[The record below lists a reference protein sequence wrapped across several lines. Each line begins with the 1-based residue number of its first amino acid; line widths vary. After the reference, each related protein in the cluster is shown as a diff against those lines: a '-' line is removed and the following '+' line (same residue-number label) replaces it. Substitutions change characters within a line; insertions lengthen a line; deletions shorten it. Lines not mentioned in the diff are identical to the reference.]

1 MESKIRDRLIK
12 IMDLLVDAV
21 CIVDAD
27 GRFVFV
33 NAACERTFG
42 YKPEEM
48 IGRNMIDLVHPEDR
62 TRTMQAVDRIMDGFL
77 QQHFENRYLRKDGR
91 VVHLMWSARW
101 SDDDQLRLA
110 VARDIT
116 ELKHAQIKQNAL
128 YEITEA
134 AHAAENLVALYERI
148 HRIVAQLL
156 RADNFFVA
164 LYDASSNVLS
174 FPYFVD
180 QYDRP
185 PLPHAFE
192 SGTLSAE
199 VIRGRKPIL
208 LTRDNVGDP
217 PMRGL
222 PIHGH
227 ECSNWLGVPLTSQK
241 SVIGALVVQSYTD
254 DVRYTEQDKDLL
266 LFVSAQIASAI
277 ERKQNETQLQY
288 LARHDTLTELPNR
301 KTFDDRVEVALA
313 RARHEHSAF
322 AILYVDL
329 DGFKQVNDRFGH
341 AVGDQLLCKVTQ
353 RMVHCVRASDTVGR
367 IGGDEFTILIDGI
380 ERADQAEIVAAKVR
394 ATFEQPF
401 RLDDHLVNVSPSIG
415 IAVYPDHGVSQRQL
429 LQCADAA
436 MYAAKRGGGNC
447 FRMAGNGQHGKAEL
461 ESQADGSEMA

>member
-62 TRTMQAVDRIMDGFL
+62 PRTMQAVGQIMDGFL
-77 QQHFENRYLRKDGR
+77 QQHFENRYVRKDGR

-101 SDDDQLRLA
+101 SDEDRLRLA

-148 HRIVAQLL
+148 HHIVARLL

-164 LYDASSNVLS
+164 LYDEPSKVLT

-185 PLPHAFE
+185 PLPQPFE

-208 LTRDNVGDP
+208 LTRDNVDDP
-217 PMRGL
+217 PVRGL

-241 SVIGALVVQSYTD
+241 SVIGALIVQSYIG
-254 DVRYTEQDKDLL
+254 DVRYTEEDKDLL

-301 KTFDDRVEVALA
+301 QAFDDRVEVALA

-341 AVGDQLLCKVTQ
+341 AVGDQLLRKITQ

-367 IGGDEFTILIDGI
+367 IGGDEFTILIDDI
-380 ERADQAEIVAAKVR
+380 DHADHAEIVAAKIR
-394 ATFEQPF
+394 STFDQPF
-401 RLDDHLVNVSPSIG
+401 KLDNHLLNVSASIG
-415 IAVYPDHGVSQRQL
+415 IAVCPDHGASKRQL
-429 LQCADAA
+429 LQRADVA
-436 MYAAKRGGGNC
+436 MYVAKRDGGNC
-447 FRMAGNGQHGKAEL
+447 FRMADDKWNERAES
-461 ESQADGSEMA
+461 EPEADGSEMT

>member
-1 MESKIRDRLIK
+1 MESKVRDRLIK

-62 TRTMQAVDRIMDGFL
+62 PRTIQAVDRIMDGFL
-77 QQHFENRYLRKDGR
+77 QQHFENRYVHKDGR

-101 SDDDQLRLA
+101 SDEDRLRLA

-116 ELKHAQIKQNAL
+116 ELKHAQTKQNAL

-134 AHAAENLVALYERI
+134 AHATENLVALYERI
-148 HRIVAQLL
+148 HRIVARLL
-156 RADNFFVA
+156 RADNFLVA
-164 LYDASSNVLS
+164 LYDESSNVLT

-180 QYDRP
+180 QYDRS
-185 PLPHAFE
+185 PLPQAFE

-208 LTRDNVGDP
+208 LTPDNVGDP
-217 PMRGL
+217 PVRGL

-241 SVIGALVVQSYTD
+241 CVIGALVVQSYTG
-254 DVRYTEQDKDLL
+254 DVRYTEEDKDLL
-266 LFVSAQIASAI
+266 LFVSTQIASAI

-301 KTFDDRVEVALA
+301 QAFDDRVEVALA

-341 AVGDQLLCKVTQ
+341 AVGDQLLRKITQ

-367 IGGDEFTILIDGI
+367 IGGDEFTILIDDI
-380 ERADQAEIVAAKVR
+380 EHADHAEIVAAKVR
-394 ATFEQPF
+394 ATFDQPF
-401 RLDDHLVNVSPSIG
+401 KLDDRLLNISASIG
-415 IAVYPDHGVSQRQL
+415 IAVCPDHGASKRQL
-429 LQCADAA
+429 LQRADVA
-436 MYAAKRGGGNC
+436 MYVAKRDGGNC
-447 FRMAGNGQHGKAEL
+447 FRMADDKWNERAES
-461 ESQADGSEMA
+461 EPEIDGSEMT